1 MHMDPER
8 HRHTLAHTHRHTH
21 RHTDTQTDMRV
32 VEATSLARGLDV
44 LFWGR

>member
-8 HRHTLAHTHRHTH
+8 HIDTHWHTH
-21 RHTDTQTDMRV
+21 RHTDTQTNTRV